1 MRILITGANG
11 FLGYHLTQL
20 LLGKGNNIFATGR
33 GADRL
38 QLKGEDY
45 NYVPMDFTD
54 PFHVHD
60 VFTTLAPDVVVHAGA
75 VSKPDDCEKDQW
87 QAYIT
92 NVEGTLNLLANAEE
106 QKTFFIFLSTDF
118 IFDGEKG
125 MYSEE
130 DAAHPV
136 NYYGKTKLE
145 AEEAVME
152 YPLSWAIVRTVLVYG
167 QPHTERGNLLT
178 VVREKLEKGEYYQVF
193 NDQVRTPT
201 YVGDLAK
208 GIEQIM
214 EKRATGVWHLSGEDV
229 LTPFDMAIQ
238 LADYLS
244 LNAKLLKPVTASE
257 LVQPARRPLKT
268 GFNINKAK
276 NELSFQP
283 VSFKEGLQLTFPK

>member
-11 FLGYHLTQL
+11 FLGFHLIQL
-20 LLGKGNNIFATGR
+20 LLGKGHRVIATGR

-38 QLKGEDY
+38 QLKEQDY
-45 NYVPMDFTD
+45 KYVPMDFTD

-92 NVEGTLNLLANAEE
+92 NVGGTLNLLANAEE

-130 DAAHPV
+130 DAAYPV

-145 AEEAVME
+145 AEEAVKE
-152 YPLSWAIVRTVLVYG
+152 YP
-167 QPHTERGNLLT
+167 
-178 VVREKLEKGEYYQVF
+178 F
-193 NDQVRTPT
+193 
-201 YVGDLAK
+201 
-208 GIEQIM
+208 
-214 EKRATGVWHLSGEDV
+214 
-229 LTPFDMAIQ
+229 
-238 LADYLS
+238 
-244 LNAKLLKPVTASE
+244 
-257 LVQPARRPLKT
+257 
-268 GFNINKAK
+268 
-276 NELSFQP
+276 
-283 VSFKEGLQLTFPK
+283 